1 MHSQSQLAQAS
12 AVRNYSY
19 TLTRIILV
27 KQKQFKVNT
36 MKKTLVALAVS
47 AFAVSSASA
56 ITLYENDG
64 TTVSFDGSVR
74 FVLEQANKKSKD
86 AAGTE
91 RTAIKTHSNLRN
103 AGSRMALRFKH
114 EINDDLYALGRV
126 EVRFRSDD
134 TTGSSN
140 KSSGFGDLY
149 TKRAYAGLGSKTFGE
164 VTFGRQ
170 LTIADDYGLTKDY
183 EYGMVPKSSYIE
195 TEGESVIRY
204 DYFGIEGLQIG
215 LNYNFPNSRSNGTRG
230 EVPVDEIKNAYGIGA
245 TYSTE
250 VAPNQT
256 FIVKG
261 GYGRSSYVTGT
272 SDSHHKDGVILSL
285 GYKIDNLTLVNESG
299 YKHEKNGSVKT
310 NGFYV
315 SPGAIYQV
323 TPEVSVY
330 GNYIYERLKH
340 KDAGLD
346 TGKEKTHGFLAGV
359 DYRFHKQV
367 VAFVEGTHKQTK
379 EYTGS
384 STYTGKTTDKA
395 IGVGMRVF
403 W

>member
-1 MHSQSQLAQAS
+1 
-12 AVRNYSY
+12 
-19 TLTRIILV
+19 
-27 KQKQFKVNT
+27 

-56 ITLYENDG
+56 ITVYNNEG
-64 TTVSFDGSVR
+64 TSVSFDGSVR

-86 AAGTE
+86 AAGVAVTK
-91 RTAIKTHSNLRN
+91 IKSHSNLRN
-103 AGSRMALRFKH
+103 AGSRFAIRVKH
-114 EINDDLYALGRV
+114 DINEDLYALGRV
-126 EVRFRSDD
+126 EVRFKSDD
-134 TTGSSN
+134 VGNN

-149 TKRAYAGLGSKTFGE
+149 TKRAYAGIGSKQFGE
-164 VTFGRQ
+164 LTFGRQ

-183 EYGMVPKSSYIE
+183 EYGMISKGNYIA

-204 DYFGIEGLQIG
+204 DYFGIDGLQIG
-215 LNYNFPNSRSNGTRG
+215 VNYNFPDSRSNGTRG
-230 EVPVDEIKNAYGIGA
+230 EVPVDELKNAYGIGA

-272 SDSHHKDGVILSL
+272 SDSHHRDGVILSL

-299 YKHEKNGSVKT
+299 YKYEKEGDTKT
-310 NGFYV
+310 HAFYV
-315 SPGAIYQV
+315 SPGVIYQV
-323 TPEVSVY
+323 TPAVSVY
-330 GNYIYERLKH
+330 GNYIYERA
-340 KDAGLD
+340 KDKANGVD
-346 TGKEKTHGFLAGV
+346 AGKEKTHGFLAGA
-359 DYRFHKQV
+359 DYKFHKQV
-367 VAFVEGTHKQTK
+367 VAFLEGTHKQTK
-379 EYTGS
+379 TYTGS
-384 STYTGKTTDKA
+384 NTYTGKTTDKA